1 MMPYPWLQL
10 DAEKLAEQLAD
21 DRLPHALLVVGGKG
35 LGAPALIQWLEA
47 LLLCQTRSAREP
59 CGQCRSCTLL
69 RATNHADSLHLMPEG
84 KVQLI
89 KVDAVRHMLQF
100 SQGTP
105 QLGTRQVVVLEQAD
119 ALNLAASN
127 ALLKVLEE
135 PPSGTFILL
144 QTDDPARL
152 LPTIRSR
159 VQWLRLSGPDAE
171 AGQSWLAEQGV
182 DAARIPLLL
191 SLADGQPCRALD
203 MADPDYLNQRQ
214 VWLDA
219 LSQQVMAPQRSLQN
233 IDALIKAEPEPVLH
247 VWRDWIAD
255 AQRLLH
261 SGDDDWVR
269 NRDQLDTL
277 SRALEK
283 RPSRTFWARLYGLV
297 DELDTQLSAG
307 NNLNW
312 QLLLENFWLRIP
324 REIKLTAQE

>member
-1 MMPYPWLQL
+1 MTLYPWLQT
-10 DAEKLAEQLAD
+10 DAEKLADQLAGG
-21 DRLPHALLVVGGKG
+21 RLPHALLLVGGTG
-35 LGAPALIQWLEA
+35 LGARALIQWLEA
-47 LLLCQTRSAREP
+47 LLLCQAQSVREP

-69 RATNHADSLHLMPEG
+69 RAGNHADSLHLMPEG
-84 KVQLI
+84 KARLI

-105 QLGTRQVVVLEQAD
+105 QLGAHQVVVLEQAD

-135 PPSGTFILL
+135 PPKGTFILL

-182 DAARIPLLL
+182 DAAQGSLLL
-191 SLADGQPCRALD
+191 SLAEGQPCRALE
-203 MADPDYLNQRQ
+203 MADPEYLKQRQ

-233 IDALIKAEPEPVLH
+233 LDALIKAEPEPVLS
-247 VWRDWIAD
+247 VWRDWVAD

-261 SGDDDWVR
+261 TGEGDWVR
-269 NRDQLDTL
+269 NRDQMDTL
-277 SRALEK
+277 NRALEK
-283 RPSRTFWARLYGLV
+283 RPSRMFWARLYGLV
-297 DELDTQLSAG
+297 DELDAQLSAG

-312 QLLLENFWLRIP
+312 QLLLEDFWLRIP